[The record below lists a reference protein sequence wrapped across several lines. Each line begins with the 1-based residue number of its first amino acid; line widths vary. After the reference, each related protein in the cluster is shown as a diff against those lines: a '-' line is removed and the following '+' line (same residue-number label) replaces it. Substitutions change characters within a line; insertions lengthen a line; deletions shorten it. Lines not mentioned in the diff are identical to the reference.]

1 MMCWI
6 TMLVIACHVHW
17 GAAVLN
23 NRDNQVYTAGC
34 GFDVVPGQPSMFKF
48 CNAYGQCIKSACGM
62 SRVFSKT
69 DCGCVPLL
77 NTINEGNSSTASVK
91 LTLPDNSTRPEER
104 SAARASVVSSF
115 LEPNDRTINSVT
127 SKSKTAAAASSN
139 SSSTRT
145 IKFPMTIAIETGSQS
160 KNVTQ
165 PPSDV
170 ESSTIGFTIQPTLF
184 STASKHLNMTR
195 VLPLNHTFVCRTEVN
210 ISGMNDRELLTG
222 DTTVGTV
229 YVGVR
234 GLNNNNGS
242 IQFSGSGLLWIPYY
256 DSISFPSGLTI
267 SMEVQENVTHMVAQG
282 LVNNCGN
289 GVSPSY
295 SIVLDPSQKLVR
307 FKAVVISETRPQPTL
322 ENLEISVPYEPGFSK
337 IIEMECDGNN
347 LIGRVSGHMAGTHIS
362 SKDSH
367 TQVYKEP
374 WDTIA
379 HKHGNQM
386 KTFSCKH
393 CVLLQT
399 PKHPTNVDA
408 QTLTSWV
415 TTMRQLAASTV
426 KLKVTE

>member
-1 MMCWI
+1 
-6 TMLVIACHVHW
+6 
-17 GAAVLN
+17 
-23 NRDNQVYTAGC
+23 
-34 GFDVVPGQPSMFKF
+34 
-48 CNAYGQCIKSACGM
+48 
-62 SRVFSKT
+62 
-69 DCGCVPLL
+69 
-77 NTINEGNSSTASVK
+77 
-91 LTLPDNSTRPEER
+91 
-104 SAARASVVSSF
+104 
-115 LEPNDRTINSVT
+115 
-127 SKSKTAAAASSN
+127 
-139 SSSTRT
+139 
-145 IKFPMTIAIETGSQS
+145 MTIAIETGSQS

-184 STASKHLNMTR
+184 STASKHVNMTR

-256 DSISFPSGLTI
+256 DSISFPSGLTL

-322 ENLEISVPYEPGFSK
+322 ENLEISVPYEPGPSK

-347 LIGRVSGHMAGTHIS
+347 LIGRVGGHMAGTHIS
-362 SKDSH
+362 SKEKYTMSSRPKPMYVGKGCNEEMTADFQGEMKNILIH
-367 TQVYKEP
+367 RCTRNLGTQ
-374 WDTIA
+374 
-379 HKHGNQM
+379 
-386 KTFSCKH
+386 
-393 CVLLQT
+393 
-399 PKHPTNVDA
+399 
-408 QTLTSWV
+408 
-415 TTMRQLAASTV
+415 
-426 KLKVTE
+426 

>member
-23 NRDNQVYTAGC
+23 NRDNQVYTGC

-91 LTLPDNSTRPEER
+91 LTPPDNSTRPEER

-127 SKSKTAAAASSN
+127 SKVSGTGPQASLESKTAAAASSN

-145 IKFPMTIAIETGSQS
+145 MKFPMTIAIETGSQS

-170 ESSTIGFTIQPTLF
+170 ESSTTGFTIQPTLF
-184 STASKHLNMTR
+184 STASKHVNMTR

-289 GVSPSY
+289 DVSPSY

-307 FKAVVISETRPQPTL
+307 FKAVVISESRPQPTL
-322 ENLEISVPYEPGFSK
+322 ENLEISVPYEPGPSK

-347 LIGRVSGHMAGTHIS
+347 LIGRVGGHMAGTHIS
-362 SKDSH
+362 SKEKYTMSSRPKPMYVGKGCNEEMTGDFQGEMKNILIH
-367 TQVYKEP
+367 RCTRNLGTQ
-374 WDTIA
+374 
-379 HKHGNQM
+379 
-386 KTFSCKH
+386 
-393 CVLLQT
+393 
-399 PKHPTNVDA
+399 
-408 QTLTSWV
+408 
-415 TTMRQLAASTV
+415 
-426 KLKVTE
+426 